1 MPDTYPPP
9 KTERKSIIPVLA
21 QRVSSIPGVV
31 RERVSGFFEKP
42 AEPPK
47 SKQGVLTDFL
57 FKSTNDS
64 ITPTLICDVLMGR
77 CSDRKLLEAF
87 EEEAKT
93 IYPEA
98 VQFFREKIETLD

>member
-1 MPDTYPPP
+1 
-9 KTERKSIIPVLA
+9 
-21 QRVSSIPGVV
+21 
-31 RERVSGFFEKP
+31 
-42 AEPPK
+42 
-47 SKQGVLTDFL
+47 
-57 FKSTNDS
+57 
-64 ITPTLICDVLMGR
+64 MGR